1 MRILERDLDEEQ
13 LAIVAAADHSLLV
26 VAGPGSGK
34 TRLLT
39 SLAAYLVRRSHPA
52 HWRVL
57 CLTFSVE
64 AARQMKTRLTN
75 RDLEVPAQ
83 RRIEVANFHGFA
95 LELLGHHGHHL
106 GWPRDA
112 QVIDVLEAQEIAK
125 EVADGLGLHG
135 ISGAD
140 AYQAIQRLRNN
151 RPAAAPA
158 IPRESLARLREGY
171 ERRLGELLVRDFD
184 DLILHTIQLVDEVPA
199 VADIVRATYRYIL
212 VDELQDT
219 SGWQLEFVDRISAHG
234 ATTVFAVADND
245 QMIYEWRDARAE
257 NIAEWQARFGAERLA
272 LLGNYRCPPR
282 IVEIANRLIAN
293 NRDAAD
299 STALPYSRVEDRTG
313 EVFAFHVANEDDEG
327 RTVAAVVA
335 ERLALGIPAAKI
347 AVLASVWF
355 LLDAAVTAL
364 KESGIHFVRV
374 GDDPIANSPFAR
386 ALRATLV
393 LATTP
398 DQARA
403 RARLDRMLA
412 ETVEPDEIEAV
423 VADLVNQRT
432 IGLMIAR
439 LAMLAD
445 LPTDDET
452 VERCRQVV
460 ALSERE
466 RGVEPPTEVGRRI
479 ALEWH
484 RLSRQLQRESDAVKV
499 MTTFAAKGL
508 EFDTVI
514 LPGFND
520 GLVPYVRRGSVQ
532 GAHWWVEERRK
543 VYVAVTR
550 TEAMLALMI
559 RDDRTPSK
567 FVDEMDIQPDEHVT
581 WIW

>member
-13 LAIVAAADHSLLV
+13 LAIARMSDRSLLV

-52 HWRVL
+52 TWRVL

-64 AARQMKTRLTN
+64 AARQMRTRLAS
-75 RDLEVPAQ
+75 RDLEVPAP

-125 EVADGLGLHG
+125 EVADTLGLHAL
-135 ISGAD
+135 SGAD
-140 AYQAIQRLRNN
+140 GYQAIQRLRNN
-151 RPAAAPA
+151 RPATTTA
-158 IPRESLARLREGY
+158 IPRESLVRLREGY
-171 ERRLGELLVRDFD
+171 ERRLDELRVRDFD
-184 DLILHTIQLVDEVPA
+184 DLILHAIRLLDEVPA
-199 VADIVRATYRYIL
+199 VADIVTATYRYIL

-257 NIAEWQARFGAERLA
+257 NIAEWQARFGAERVA

-282 IVEIANRLIAN
+282 IVEIANQLIEH
-293 NRDAAD
+293 NRDAPEGIP
-299 STALPYSRVEDRTG
+299 LPYSRVEDRAG
-313 EVFAFHVANEDDEG
+313 DVLAIHVANEDDEG
-327 RTVAAVVA
+327 RTVAALVA
-335 ERLALGIPAAKI
+335 ERLVLGVPAAKI
-347 AVLASVWF
+347 AVLASVNF
-355 LLDAAVTAL
+355 LLEPSMAGMADL
-364 KESGIHFVRV
+364 GIHFVRV
-374 GDDPIANSPFAR
+374 GDDPLANSPFAR
-386 ALRATLV
+386 ALRAALV

-398 DQARA
+398 TQPRA

-412 ETVEPDEIEAV
+412 GSVEPGDLDAV
-423 VADLVNQRT
+423 VADLINLRSMEA
-432 IGLMIAR
+432 MISR
-439 LAMLAD
+439 LITLAD
-445 LPTDDET
+445 VAPDDEA
-452 VERCRQVV
+452 VERARQIV

-466 RGVEPPTEVGRRI
+466 HGVEPPTEVGRRI
-479 ALEWH
+479 ALDWH
-484 RLSRQLQRESDAVKV
+484 RLSRQLQREAEAVKV

-520 GLVPYVRRGSVQ
+520 GLVPYARRGVVQ
-532 GAHWWVEERRK
+532 SALWWVEERRK
-543 VYVAVTR
+543 MYVAVTR
-550 TEAMLALMI
+550 TETRLALMI
-559 RDDRTPSK
+559 RDDRLPSR
-567 FVDEMDIQPDEHVT
+567 FIDEMGIKSEEHVA
-581 WIW
+581 WAW

>member
-1 MRILERDLDEEQ
+1 MRILQRDLDGEQ
-13 LAIVAAADHSLLV
+13 LAIVAEADRSLLV

-39 SLAAYLVRRSHPA
+39 SLAAYVVRRSHPA
-52 HWRVL
+52 PWRVL

-64 AARQMKTRLTN
+64 AARQMRTRLAS
-75 RDLEVPAQ
+75 RDLQVPAP
-83 RRIEVANFHGFA
+83 RRIEVSNFHGFA

-112 QVIDVLEAQEIAK
+112 QVIDVLEAQEIARD
-125 EVADGLGLHG
+125 VAVGLGLRA
-135 ISGAD
+135 ISGSD

-151 RPAAAPA
+151 RPAAVAA
-158 IPRESLARLREGY
+158 VTDEALRQLREGY
-171 ERRLGELLVRDFD
+171 EGRLEELRVRDFD
-184 DLILHTIQLVDEVPA
+184 DLILHTIRLLDEVPA
-199 VADIVRATYRYIL
+199 VAYIVRATYRYIL

-257 NIAEWQARFGAERLA
+257 NIAEWQARFGAKRLE

-282 IVEIANRLIAN
+282 VVEVANRLIAH

-299 STALPYSRVEDRTG
+299 EVALPYSRVENRQG
-313 EVFAFHVANEDDEG
+313 EIYALDVADEEDEG
-327 RTVAAVVA
+327 RTVAALVA

-347 AVLASVWF
+347 AILASVGF
-355 LLDAAVTAL
+355 LLDPSIAALTDY
-364 KESGIHFVRV
+364 GIHFVRV
-374 GDDPIANSPFAR
+374 GDDPLANSPFAR
-386 ALRATLV
+386 SLRAALV

-398 DQARA
+398 TQARA

-412 ETVEPDEIEAV
+412 GTVEPAELDAV
-423 VADLVNQRT
+423 VADLVDQRT
-432 IGLMIAR
+432 IGSMVAR
-439 LAMLAD
+439 LAALSG
-445 LPTDDET
+445 LPPDDAT
-452 VERCRQVV
+452 IERSRQVI

-479 ALEWH
+479 ALDWH

-514 LPGFND
+514 IPGFNN
-520 GLVPYVRRGSVQ
+520 GLVPYIRRGSSQ
-532 GAHWWVEERRK
+532 SAHWWIEERRK
-543 VYVAVTR
+543 TYVAITR
-550 TEAMLALMI
+550 TESVLALMVR
-559 RDDRTPSK
+559 RDRQPSK
-567 FVDEMDIQPDEHVT
+567 FVEEMQIRADERVT
-581 WIW
+581 WVW